1 MTGYS
6 RCVTSTRIAPL
17 EIVVLVSGTGSLL
30 QNILDH
36 QDDSYRVV
44 KVVADKECQG
54 IERAA
59 AAGIPTEVV
68 ALAEDREEW
77 NHRLVTAVGSPDAVV
92 SAGFM
97 RILGAAFLE
106 RFEGRTINTHP
117 ALLPAFPGA
126 HAVRDALAYGVKVT
140 GSTVHFVDA
149 GVDTGRIIAQRPVMV
164 ERGDGEASLHE
175 RIKVVER
182 KLIVEVLRA
191 ARVDGDALSI
201 DL

>member
-1 MTGYS
+1 M
-6 RCVTSTRIAPL
+6 TSTRIAPL

-164 ERGDGEASLHE
+164 ERGDDEASLHE

>member
-1 MTGYS
+1 M
-6 RCVTSTRIAPL
+6 TSTRIAPL

-77 NHRLVTAVGSPDAVV
+77 NHRLVTAVGSPDALV

-164 ERGDGEASLHE
+164 ERGDDEASLHE